1 MRGSAVLAGVLLLAC
16 VCSTAFAAGSLRET
30 DFRNHTFPWLDD
42 VDSWQDDLEWISG
55 KPARMVRLRN
65 GVWPLAE
72 IEPDFAAPGAPF
84 GGLTFDSAI
93 YGDLLGDEREEAVVI
108 LRYDTGGTMYWYFV
122 YVFASVSGRPE
133 VVAWFHSGD
142 RAARGLHE
150 LRVEAGELV
159 VELYDPAKQQGD
171 CCSAG
176 IERRRFRWSRG
187 AFLVS
192 RKTEFADAKRTSR
205 RRASL
210 FGTPVE

>member
-142 RAARGLHE
+142 RAAHGLHE
-150 LRVEAGELV
+150 VGIETGMLL
-159 VELYDPAKQQGD
+159 VELYDPAHQRGD
-171 CCSAG
+171 YCSSG
-176 IERRRFRWSRG
+176 IERTRYRWSQG
-187 AFLVS
+187 AFRRRGRS
-192 RKTEFADAKRTSR
+192 EFAGTRRTSR
-205 RRASL
+205 RRVTV
-210 FGTPVE
+210 FGNPVE